1 MVIIEVENMMFG
13 LVLKIEYHRNKDT
26 IGDEEHEKV

>member
-1 MVIIEVENMMFG
+1 MVIVKIGNMMFG